1 MQRKMLH
8 IKQKE
13 NRLKEIK
20 EKILKRN
27 PKNAFEYMS
36 IVNSITLSRKH
47 ESRKRVIM
55 MREDFKNL
63 KLQRKDVTQSEKK
76 KILNKYYKTLN

>member
-8 IKQKE
+8 IKQ
-13 NRLKEIK
+13 KEIK

-63 KLQRKDVTQSEKK
+63 KLQRKDIIQSEKK
-76 KILNKYYKTLN
+76 KILNKYYETLN